1 MKPGARWHV
10 RGIRPQARET
20 AREAARRSGMSV
32 SQWLD
37 SVITDAA
44 LESGVAVPPQPPH
57 AHELPRDY
65 PERSTASSQSP
76 ATSIRHAAPFTP
88 PPFANGEFIPGTAPH
103 DVAARR
109 YPEPAQRPSEVA
121 AEPHIEHRQS
131 PEDRRLVASLLADE
145 GFAEVRE
152 RLDSLARTLGVD
164 GGLADV
170 RNRLDSLTEKLAQ
183 DDGLSE
189 VKERLDSLSEK
200 LAQDDGM
207 AAVRERLDSLTQKLA
222 QDEGLLEINN
232 RLDNLTQ
239 QLEAMARLNAAN
251 AQTPPASPQADPT
264 HQVAEVISK
273 LDRRLDEMVADN
285 RSARSEIA
293 ERLRAVNRAVAD
305 LGDAQRPRLPS
316 APKTPL
322 DQALVE
328 IADRQRTLDGLPAAF
343 DANNAEAPQA
353 DSLPRAQ
360 TQELAGLEQQL
371 RQINEHI
378 GILNSPTAID
388 KAVDL
393 LRDDLA
399 QIGVML
405 QEAMPR
411 RAIEAL
417 ETEMRRLSERID
429 QTRDAG
435 AAGVSLAGVER
446 GLAEVRDALR
456 MLTPAENLAGL
467 GETVKVLTEKVDLIA
482 GNTQDPAA
490 LKQLEGAIVAMRGI
504 VTHVAS
510 NDALASLTAEV
521 RALSAKVDQ
530 VTGPGGESDV
540 LATLEQRIGKLAD
553 ALEVRNRSG
562 QDIPRELETVL
573 AGLSDKI
580 ERIQHTRGD
589 EMALGHL
596 EDRISNLVQ
605 KLDASDQRLT
615 HLEAIERGLTE
626 LVIHLE
632 QQRLP
637 TLARPSSEPAPG
649 PEVNALLRDVT
660 GLKQMERQTQDS
672 LEAVHGA
679 LENVV
684 SRLATIESDIR
695 DRIGQAVNAVVA
707 PNSSPS
713 IPEAAPV
720 ATAAPSAAPVAPPPV
735 ALSPAARPSSETATP
750 ELRAAEP
757 MPERRDAVPAALTP
771 SAAPDA
777 AKTPSAPPAN
787 LPSATSSLSPLASEA
802 TVIGTTP
809 LRASP
814 PAAERR
820 PIDPNLPPDHPL
832 EPGVSRSRYPATPA
846 ERIAASEAAL
856 GSMKPPVIPDP
867 GGKSN
872 FIAAARR
879 AAQAATNTAPVRTS
893 PRAAETAVP
902 KTATAPTMFP
912 SLIRKHARSLI
923 IGASVLAI
931 VLGSINIVANWLA
944 HEPEAVTNGQTAPA
958 PEHGAAPA
966 TGEPTAAARAAR
978 QTEPVPA
985 APAPDRQSSLL
996 APAPGFPPPTGA
1008 TMPAL
1013 GAVAA
1018 ETTGT
1023 VVPSGTAQVPAP
1035 REAPATVATPS
1046 LPPRTTAVPVHGAE
1060 QLPAGIGGTLR
1071 AEAAKGDPAA
1081 QYEVA
1086 QRYADGRGVSQNLK
1100 TAAEWFER
1108 AAQQGLA
1115 PAQFRL
1121 GGLYEKGIGVKKDR
1135 EAAGRYYALAGEAG
1149 NPKALHN
1156 LAVLYAEGLNGKP
1169 DYQAAAQWFR
1179 KAAAFGM
1186 ADSQYNLGVL
1196 YARGIGVEQN
1206 LTEAYRWFGLAARGG
1221 DKESERQRDELAPRL
1236 DQKSLKA
1243 AGQAIDEFKP
1253 ELPPEAANQVKVP
1266 AGGWDPVSAP
1276 SVTPGSKHRSSTPS
1290 ARREAAFAFGR

>member
-1 MKPGARWHV
+1 
-10 RGIRPQARET
+10 
-20 AREAARRSGMSV
+20 
-32 SQWLD
+32 
-37 SVITDAA
+37 
-44 LESGVAVPPQPPH
+44 
-57 AHELPRDY
+57 
-65 PERSTASSQSP
+65 
-76 ATSIRHAAPFTP
+76 
-88 PPFANGEFIPGTAPH
+88 
-103 DVAARR
+103 
-109 YPEPAQRPSEVA
+109 
-121 AEPHIEHRQS
+121 
-131 PEDRRLVASLLADE
+131 
-145 GFAEVRE
+145 
-152 RLDSLARTLGVD
+152 
-164 GGLADV
+164 
-170 RNRLDSLTEKLAQ
+170 
-183 DDGLSE
+183 
-189 VKERLDSLSEK
+189 
-200 LAQDDGM
+200 
-207 AAVRERLDSLTQKLA
+207 
-222 QDEGLLEINN
+222 
-232 RLDNLTQ
+232 
-239 QLEAMARLNAAN
+239 MARLNAAN

-305 LGDAQRPRLPS
+305 LGDTQRPRLPT

-322 DQALVE
+322 DQALIE
-328 IADRQRTLDGLPAAF
+328 IADRQRALDGLPAASE
-343 DANNAEAPQA
+343 ANIPEAPQA

-371 RQINEHI
+371 RQINEQI
-378 GILNSPTAID
+378 GILNSPSAID

-399 QIGVML
+399 EIGVML
-405 QEAMPR
+405 QDAMPR

-417 ETEMRRLSERID
+417 EAEVRRLSERID

-510 NDALASLTAEV
+510 NDALATLTAEV

-553 ALEVRNRSG
+553 ALEARNRSG
-562 QDIPRELETVL
+562 HDIPRELETVL

-580 ERIQHTRGD
+580 ERIQTTRGD
-589 EMALGHL
+589 EAALGHL
-596 EDRISNLVQ
+596 EDRITNLVQ

-637 TLARPSSEPAPG
+637 TLARTPSEPAP
-649 PEVNALLRDVT
+649 EVDALMRDVT

-695 DRIGQAVNAVVA
+695 DRISQAVNAVVA
-707 PNSSPS
+707 PKLMPS
-713 IPEAAPV
+713 IPEPASAL
-720 ATAAPSAAPVAPPPV
+720 TAAPSTAAVAPTPA
-735 ALSPAARPSSETATP
+735 ALSPAVRPPADAAAP
-750 ELRAAEP
+750 ELRPSEP
-757 MPERRDAVPAALTP
+757 KAERRDEASAALTP
-771 SAAPDA
+771 SAVTIA
-777 AKTPSAPPAN
+777 AKPPAAAPAN
-787 LPSATSSLSPLASEA
+787 LPSATASLSPPVSETTA
-802 TVIGTTP
+802 IGTTP

-832 EPGVSRSRYPATPA
+832 EPGVSRGRHPATPA
-846 ERIAASEAAL
+846 DRIAASEAAL

-879 AAQAATNTAPVRTS
+879 AAQAATNAAPTRTS
-893 PRAAETAVP
+893 PRATDTAAP
-902 KTATAPTMFP
+902 KAAATPTMLP
-912 SLIRKHARSLI
+912 SLLRKHARSLV

-944 HEPEAVTNGQTAPA
+944 HEPEAVTNGQTAPSR
-958 PEHGAAPA
+958 EHGTAPA
-966 TGEPTAAARAAR
+966 TSESTAATRAVK
-978 QTEPVPA
+978 EPKPEPA
-985 APAPDRQSSLL
+985 APAPAADRQSSLV
-996 APAPGFPPPTGA
+996 PALGFPPPAGVLTP
-1008 TMPAL
+1008 MPST
-1013 GAVAA
+1013 VAA

-1023 VVPSGTAQVPAP
+1023 VVPSEIAQSPAP
-1035 REAPATVATPS
+1035 RPAPATVAIPS
-1046 LPPRTTAVPVHGAE
+1046 TPPRTAVPANGTEH
-1060 QLPAGIGGTLR
+1060 LPAGIGSTLR
-1071 AEAAKGDPAA
+1071 AAAAKGDPAA
-1081 QYEVA
+1081 QYEIA
-1086 QRYADGRGVSQNLK
+1086 LRYADGRGVPQNLQ
-1100 TAAEWFER
+1100 AAVEWFER
-1108 AAQQGLA
+1108 AAKQGLA

-1121 GGLYEKGIGVKKDR
+1121 GGLYEKGIGVTKDP
-1135 EAAGRYYALAGEAG
+1135 EAARRYYALAGEAG

-1156 LAVLYAEGLNGKP
+1156 LAVLYAEGMAGKP

-1206 LTEAYRWFGLAARGG
+1206 LAEAYRWFGLAARNG
-1221 DKESERQRDELAPRL
+1221 DKESERKRDELAPRL
-1236 DQKSLKA
+1236 DQQSLKA
-1243 AGQAIDEFKP
+1243 AAQAIDGFKP
-1253 ELPPEAANQVKVP
+1253 ELPPEAATQVKAP
-1266 AGGWDPVSAP
+1266 AGGWDPGSAP
-1276 SVTPGSKHRSSTPS
+1276 APASKRRSSAPG
-1290 ARREAAFAFGR
+1290 ARQEAAFASGR